1 MMISCFANVGV
12 VLDIINYNRTFYIVM
27 EYIEGVSPTKVLNE
41 GVVTYDC
48 AVYMIRQIAKVIDY
62 LHSQH
67 RMVHVELNPDNFL
80 VDMNW
85 KVYLVDFGVTKSK
98 EYIAANDPSS
108 IYIAPEV
115 LEGGSV

>member
-1 MMISCFANVGV
+1 MQKKKYVAIKEIQQYETLDNDKDLLMHMNCDNLPH

-27 EYIEGVSPTKVLNE
+27 EYIEGVSLTKVLNE

-85 KVYLVDFGVTKSK
+85 
-98 EYIAANDPSS
+98 
-108 IYIAPEV
+108 
-115 LEGGSV
+115 